1 MSTKE
6 NFLSSLGVDSTE
18 TIDASTLLEDFN
30 LGGEVTIIDPNK
42 DPEPPKPKDEND
54 EPDPAAD
61 KGVKFLEEKDDIL
74 DLLDAFEV
82 EEEQDTTKKP
92 VEKTE
97 KKPVT
102 KVEKEEESDEINYF
116 EVMAQNLS
124 KIGILDLTPEEGD
137 DDEESEPIEWNEDTF
152 VQKFEES
159 TKKMANNLIEEAFSK
174 HGDKHAEFLW
184 KVAMEGVDPEAYFKA
199 MKSQELVEKFDISTE
214 TNQERIM
221 YEYLR
226 MLDPDRTHEE
236 LVEEISDLK
245 ELNKLDRKAETAKVK
260 LTKYF
265 EQRQEAE
272 VQKAQQEQERREMEK
287 EQFKNT
293 IQQTI
298 NTAIQKGDIDNIP
311 FSNDDSSLISYMTE
325 TPYKT
330 HDGKP
335 VTELYKD
342 FVEAQQNPESLL
354 KLAKFLKSGLKV
366 DTAIKKAVKQEKEKL
381 WEFKTGTKKKSS
393 STSRGF
399 LD

>member
-42 DPEPPKPKDEND
+42 D
-54 EPDPAAD
+54 EPDPTPKGEESDDTDPSKD
-61 KGVKFLEEKDDIL
+61 KGAKFLEEDDDVL
-74 DLLDAFEV
+74 DLLETFKLEDD
-82 EEEQDTTKKP
+82 DTSEPTKAPTK
-92 VEKTE
+92 E
-97 KKPVT
+97 KKPVAP
-102 KVEKEEESDEINYF
+102 KVEREEEEEVNYF
-116 EVMAQNLS
+116 EVMAKNLS
-124 KIGILDLTPEEGD
+124 KIGILDLSN
-137 DDEESEPIEWNEDTF
+137 DEEDEDGDPQPIEWNEDTF

-159 TKKMANNLIEEAFSK
+159 TKKMANTLIEEAFSK
-174 HGDKHAEFLW
+174 HGDKNADFLW

-226 MLDPDRTHEE
+226 MLDPERTHEE
-236 LVEEISDLK
+236 LVEEIMDLK
-245 ELNKLDRKAETAKVK
+245 DLNKLDKKAEVAKTK

-265 EQRQEAE
+265 EQRQEQE
-272 VQKAQQEQERREMEK
+272 VQKAQLEQQRREMEK
-287 EQFKNT
+287 EQFKSV
-293 IQQTI
+293 IEQTI
-298 NTAIQKGDIDNIP
+298 NTAIEKGDIDNIP
-311 FSNDDSSLISYMTE
+311 FSKEDSTLISYMTE

-335 VTELYKD
+335 VSELYKD
-342 FVEAQQNPESLL
+342 FVEAQQDPSKLL

-366 DTAIKKAVKQEKEKL
+366 DTAIKKAVKEEKQKM
-381 WEFKTGTKKKSS
+381 WDFGVGKKKQSS
-393 STSRGF
+393 SRGGF

>member
-42 DPEPPKPKDEND
+42 DEPTSTTKDEESND
-54 EPDPAAD
+54 TDPSKD
-61 KGVKFLEEKDDIL
+61 KDAKFLEEQDDIL
-74 DLLDAFEV
+74 DLLEDFKL
-82 EEEQDTTKKP
+82 EEDEPEPIKVKEKVVKP
-92 VEKTE
+92 
-97 KKPVT
+97 T
-102 KVEKEEESDEINYF
+102 KVEDDKDEEEVNYF
-116 EVMAQNLS
+116 EVMAKNLN
-124 KIGILDLTPEEGD
+124 KIGILDLSN
-137 DDEESEPIEWNEDTF
+137 DDEDDEDAEPIEWNEDTF

-159 TKKMANNLIEEAFSK
+159 TKKMANTLIEEAFSK

-199 MKSQELVEKFDISTE
+199 MKSQQLVENFDISTE
-214 TNQERIM
+214 TNQERVM

-226 MLDPDRTHEE
+226 MLDPERTHEE
-236 LVEEISDLK
+236 LVEEIMDLK
-245 ELNKLDRKAETAKVK
+245 DLNKLDKKAEVAKAK

-265 EQRQEAE
+265 EQRKEQE
-272 VQKAQQEQERREMEK
+272 VQKAQLEQQRKEMERD
-287 EQFKNT
+287 QFKSV
-293 IQQTI
+293 IEQTI
-298 NTAIQKGDIDNIP
+298 NTAIEKGDIDNIP
-311 FSNDDSSLISYMTE
+311 FSKEDSTLISYMTE

-342 FVEAQQNPESLL
+342 FVEAQQDPSKLL
-354 KLAKFLKSGLKV
+354 KLAKFLRSGLKV
-366 DTAIKKAVKQEKEKL
+366 DTAIKKAVKAEKEKL
-381 WEFKTGTKKKSS
+381 WDFGVGKKKQSS
-393 STSRGF
+393 SKRGF

>member
-1 MSTKE
+1 M
-6 NFLSSLGVDSTE
+6 
-18 TIDASTLLEDFN
+18 
-30 LGGEVTIIDPNK
+30 
-42 DPEPPKPKDEND
+42 
-54 EPDPAAD
+54 
-61 KGVKFLEEKDDIL
+61 
-74 DLLDAFEV
+74 
-82 EEEQDTTKKP
+82 
-92 VEKTE
+92 
-97 KKPVT
+97 
-102 KVEKEEESDEINYF
+102 
-116 EVMAQNLS
+116 
-124 KIGILDLTPEEGD
+124 
-137 DDEESEPIEWNEDTF
+137 
-152 VQKFEES
+152 
-159 TKKMANNLIEEAFSK
+159 
-174 HGDKHAEFLW
+174 
-184 KVAMEGVDPEAYFKA
+184 
-199 MKSQELVEKFDISTE
+199 VEKFDISTE

-236 LVEEISDLK
+236 LIEEISDLK

-272 VQKAQQEQERREMEK
+272 VQKAQQEQQRREMEK

-393 STSRGF
+393 STGRGF